1 MRTWIRI
8 LLLIKVMGN
17 SVRAGLKIL
26 HGSILNLYRPPGFH
40 SEPPQL
46 LNFDFDPD
54 PDPAVGFDA
63 DPCFQIFEEKN
74 LYQ

>member
-17 SVRAGLKIL
+17 SVRTGLKIL
-26 HGSILNLYRPPGFH
+26 HGSILSIYNTIVNVHGTPFH

-46 LNFDFDPD
+46 LNFDPD
-54 PDPAVGFDA
+54 PDPAVDFDA
-63 DPCFQIFEEKN
+63 DLCGSTLSDF
-74 LYQ
+74 